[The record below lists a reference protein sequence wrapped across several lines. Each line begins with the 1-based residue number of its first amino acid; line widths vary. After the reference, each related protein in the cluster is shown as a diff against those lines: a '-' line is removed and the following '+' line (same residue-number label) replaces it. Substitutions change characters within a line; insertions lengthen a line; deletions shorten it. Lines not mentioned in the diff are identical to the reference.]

1 MPPKKNEKLN
11 ESPEINLIWTDDED
25 ILKLRED
32 AEVRPCLTQQF
43 FLFFPKHIS
52 IFLHHM

>member
-25 ILKLRED
+25 ILKLRKYV
-32 AEVRPCLTQQF
+32 EVRPCLSQQF
-43 FLFFPKHIS
+43 FSFFP
-52 IFLHHM
+52 

>member
-25 ILKLRED
+25 ILKLREH

-43 FLFFPKHIS
+43 FLFFFFLIS
-52 IFLHHM
+52 IFLRHM